1 MPTEK
6 QTLYYETAV
15 RLGGMRKAARE
26 LGVNYSTVQT
36 ACQAVKLSSQ
46 QPPPPQIPAKEP
58 IKNQWLEEIAERF
71 NDEEL
76 KAIAKGGR
84 IVPGMEKVPVVSFSG
99 KRIRFGTITDT
110 HIGHKR
116 SPVSR
121 LEQAFDVFHQERV
134 DFITHSGD
142 ITEGMSHR
150 PGHIYELDHL
160 GYDAQKDEAVRVFG
174 QWSDTEIYA
183 IDGNHDR
190 WFIKSNGAIIAKDI
204 AAALTN
210 FKFLG
215 HDEGDISLDGKAT
228 IKLWHG
234 EDASS
239 YALSY
244 RLQKILESL
253 TGGEKPNIMIAGHT
267 HKYANIF
274 ERNVWCVST
283 GSVQSQTS
291 WMRGKRIAAHVGF
304 CVCDAWVAPE
314 GGVSKFSL
322 TWYPFY
328 A

>member
-1 MPTEK
+1 
-6 QTLYYETAV
+6 
-15 RLGGMRKAARE
+15 MRAAARE
-26 LGVNYSTVQT
+26 LGVNYSTIQS
-36 ACQAVKLSSQ
+36 ACQAVKLSAQ
-46 QPPPPQIPAKEP
+46 TPPPPPIPTKEP
-58 IKNQWLEEIAERF
+58 IRNQWLDEIAERF
-71 NDEEL
+71 TPQEL
-76 KAIAKGGR
+76 QAIAKGAR
-84 IVPGMEKVPVVSFSG
+84 LIPGVEPVPVVSFSG

-121 LEQAFDVFHQERV
+121 IEQAFEVFHQERV

-142 ITEGMSHR
+142 VTEGMSHR

-160 GYDAQKDEAVRVFG
+160 GYDAQKDEAIKIFG
-174 QWSDTEIYA
+174 QWTDSPIYA

-190 WFIKSNGAIIAKDI
+190 WFIKSNGAIILKDI

-215 HDEGDISLDGKAT
+215 HDEGDISLDGRAT
-228 IKLWHG
+228 LKLWHG
-234 EDASS
+234 EDGNS

-244 RLQKILESL
+244 RLQKLLESL
-253 TGGEKPNIMIAGHT
+253 SGGEKPNILVAGHT
-267 HKYANIF
+267 HKFTNIF

-283 GSVQSQTS
+283 GSMQSQTS

-304 CVCDAWVAPE
+304 CVCDAWVPAE